1 MLSKKAKYAIHAL
14 VYLAREK
21 DKGPILISE
30 ISKNQRIPKKFLETI
45 LLDLKN
51 TGFVSSKKGK
61 GGGYYLIK
69 DTEEVN
75 LADVLRCIDGAIGL
89 IPCATHQFYEPCDEC
104 EDEELCGIRK
114 VFHNLRNE
122 TVNLLKNNTLQ
133 QILDLEKII

>member
-89 IPCATHQFYEPCDEC
+89 IPCATHQFYESCDEC